1 MVRKYAAAN
10 ASATKK
16 SSSWRQ
22 SRCFGA
28 ASVAF
33 TFAMESDMQNDANP
47 KYIVAYEV
55 GFEGEINW
63 DKPVVF
69 NLAAIERID
78 KAEGGTARFFLSRS
92 VTEPVEYVTRSSF
105 DEVAERLGAIR

>member
-1 MVRKYAAAN
+1 MQRQTRVRRRSPPRGVN
-10 ASATKK
+10 LVVSTPP
-16 SSSWRQ
+16 Q
-22 SRCFGA
+22 SRSHSQWSWTC
-28 ASVAF
+28 S
-33 TFAMESDMQNDANP
+33 TDANP

>member
-1 MVRKYAAAN
+1 
-10 ASATKK
+10 
-16 SSSWRQ
+16 
-22 SRCFGA
+22 
-28 ASVAF
+28 
-33 TFAMESDMQNDANP
+33 MQYDANP

-78 KAEGGTARFFLSRS
+78 KAEGGTAEILPQQERNR
-92 VTEPVEYVTRSSF
+92 TCRIC
-105 DEVAERLGAIR
+105 DEKLFR